1 MPLFQFAYNRVATLF
16 MASALIVCVSQAH
29 VFAQSE
35 DGSREYSQNGI
46 VLGDEQV
53 ETWEFGL
60 KIAAQGAT
68 RGLTASVPVPIEWPE
83 QGVELVETVQP
94 DSVSKVSFKSIG
106 NGDVKQMIMVVPR
119 MAAGESVTCKV
130 IMRIKKHYILE
141 PKDTSR
147 YVIGKAPSS
156 VRKYLRPSP
165 YIESGSKRIK
175 EVDKQVGGHDLPA
188 WEQVEKIYTWVREN
202 IEYKF
207 DREIH
212 TCEEALD
219 AGHGDCEELSSLFIA
234 ICRVRGIP
242 ARAVW
247 IPGHTYPEFFLQDS
261 DGNGHWFPCQA
272 AGMYEFGAMSEIKPI
287 VQKGDRFRVPGH
299 RNTLRYVQ
307 PTVAARDAAANPTV
321 EWIMSRVE

>member
-1 MPLFQFAYNRVATLF
+1 MIVRNMLLAILLAVLLFQAYAK
-16 MASALIVCVSQAH
+16 
-29 VFAQSE
+29 AQSS
-35 DGSREYSQNGI
+35 DGNREHSPNGI
-46 VLGDEQV
+46 ILGTEQI

-60 KIAAQGAT
+60 KIVAQGDT
-68 RGLTASVPVPIEWPE
+68 SGLTASIPVPIEWPE
-83 QGVELVETVQP
+83 QGVELVDTVQP
-94 DSVSKVSFKSIG
+94 HSVSKISYKSIG

-119 MAAGESVTCKV
+119 LAAGESMTCKI
-130 IMRIKKHYILE
+130 IMRIKKHEIKE

-147 YVIGKAPSS
+147 FVIGKAPSS

-175 EVDKQVGGHDLPA
+175 EVDKEIGGHELPA

-219 AGHGDCEELSSLFIA
+219 AGHGDCEELSSVFIA
-234 ICRVRGIP
+234 ICRARKIP

-247 IPGHTYPEFFLQDS
+247 IPGHTYPEFFLQDKE
-261 DGNGHWFPCQA
+261 GNGHWFPCQA

-299 RNTLRYVQ
+299 RSTLRYVQ

-321 EWIMSRVE
+321 EWIMQRVEKK